1 MGLRLFLYLALSLFL
16 TGRQAFP
23 RHMRIYSLLIGI
35 YVQRS
40 ERSMYQHFFL
50 FSRDSVT
57 SGIGTAI
64 LPLRFG
70 AKSQWDMIALR
81 INM

>member
-50 FSRDSVT
+50 FARDSVT
-57 SGIGTAI
+57 NISDLL
-64 LPLRFG
+64 LPTNFLANYFDQCVL
-70 AKSQWDMIALR
+70 K
-81 INM
+81 